1 MSNEKDRRRGWCE
14 RAGRRLDEFGQCVAR
29 RCGAR
34 LRCVAKWI
42 VQVVE
47 TTVKAVAS
55 AVRTA
60 VEFVIQNQTVKT
72 ILSGDQGRGRA
83 TDKALHIRECYKRM
97 VWLATWLAAVIEKTF
112 CITKGAS
119 AYTSALLCNNAYA
132 VALSVVVMA
141 SLFIPCVL
149 GTVVRA

>member
-14 RAGRRLDEFGQCVAR
+14 RAGRRLDEFGQWVAR
-29 RCGAR
+29 RCGAP
-34 LRCVAKWI
+34 LRRVAEWI

-47 TTVKAVAS
+47 TAVKAVAS

-72 ILSGDQGRGRA
+72 ILSGAKVMIEA

-97 VWLATWLAAVIEKTF
+97 VWLATWFAALIQQTF
-112 CITKGAS
+112 CITNGAR
-119 AYTSALLCNNAYA
+119 ACTSALLCNNAYA
-132 VALSVVVMA
+132 VALAVVVMA
-141 SLFIPCVL
+141 SLFILYFL
-149 GTVVRA
+149 GTVMRA

>member
-14 RAGRRLDEFGQCVAR
+14 RAGRRLDEFGQWVAR

-42 VQVVE
+42 VQVVQ

-60 VEFVIQNQTVKT
+60 VKFVIQNQTVKT
-72 ILSGDQGRGRA
+72 VLSGAKVVAEA

-97 VWLATWLAAVIEKTF
+97 VWLATWFAALIQKTF

-119 AYTSALLCNNAYA
+119 AYTSALLCNNAFS

-141 SLFIPCVL
+141 SLFILYVL
-149 GTVVRA
+149 GTVMRA